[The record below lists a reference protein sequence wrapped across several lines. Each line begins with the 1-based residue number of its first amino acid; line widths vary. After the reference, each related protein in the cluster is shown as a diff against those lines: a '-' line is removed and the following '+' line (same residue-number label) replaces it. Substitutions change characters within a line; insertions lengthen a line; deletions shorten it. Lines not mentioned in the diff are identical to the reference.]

1 MMRHP
6 LAVSGD
12 ESKAANSGAVASR
25 LLRMTLRYKR
35 RLLFVPI
42 FGVLVAGTSAFGPYL
57 IGRAIDEFVS
67 RGDLA
72 GLTGI
77 TVALAVVYLI
87 SAGARIAQS
96 YQMGWIAQHLLADL
110 RTQIFDHLQRQS
122 MGFFD
127 KHESGDLQS
136 RLVNDVDV
144 INNLLGQGLVQS
156 LSGFLSIFGILLGMF
171 LLSWQLAIASCVVIP
186 VMFFAASFFS
196 RLARRKYREARETI
210 GDVSANL
217 QEDIAG
223 VKVAQAYNRVEVNRS
238 RFAERNRLN
247 RDANVG
253 AAAVTSAFFPV
264 MDVLST
270 IAIGIVAG
278 YGGYLAIVGVV
289 TVGVIVSFLGYV
301 QSFFWPIQQL
311 GQLYTQA
318 QSALAAAERIFELVD
333 LPVEMSEPESP
344 VHLSRLRSEVAFEHV
359 SFGYDPDLPVLHDVD
374 FVAKPGQTIAVV
386 GPTGAGKTT
395 LVNLVGRF
403 YDVTEGRVTV
413 DGVDVREIAF
423 ATLRGQLGIVPQN
436 SFLFGGTVRENIR
449 YGRMGASDAEV
460 EAAAKLAR
468 ADEFIQ
474 RLPRGYDTPV
484 GERGSN
490 LSQGQRQLVAIAR
503 ALLADPRIL
512 ILDEAT
518 SSVDTRTEALIQQ
531 ALAEL
536 LKSRTSFVIAHRLS
550 TIRNAD
556 VVLVLRDGRIVE
568 RGTHHELLAH
578 GGLYADLYRRQFRE
592 TPVEAEAAVGPAD

>member
-6 LAVSGD
+6 FATPGD
-12 ESKAANSGAVASR
+12 ESKAANSAAVAGR
-25 LLRMTLRYKR
+25 LWQMTLRYKR
-35 RLLFVPI
+35 RLLLVPV
-42 FGVLVAGTSAFGPYL
+42 FGLIVAGTSALGPYL
-57 IGRAIDEFVS
+57 IGRAIDEFVI
-67 RGDLA
+67 RGDLG
-72 GLTGI
+72 GLTSI
-77 TVALAVVYLI
+77 TLLLGVVYLA

-96 YQMGWIAQHLLADL
+96 YTMGWIAQHLLADL

-156 LSGFLSIFGILLGMF
+156 LSGFLSIFGILVGMF

-186 VMFFAASFFS
+186 AMFFAASFFS

-223 VKVAQAYNRVEVNRS
+223 VKVAQAYNRVEVNRN

-278 YGGYLAIVGVV
+278 YGGYLAIIGVV

-333 LPVEMSEPESP
+333 LPVEMREADHPAQ
-344 VHLSRLRSEVAFEHV
+344 LGRLRGEVAFEHV
-359 SFGYDPDLPVLHDVD
+359 SFGYAADLPVLRDVS
-374 FVAKPGQTIAVV
+374 FVARPGQTVAIV

-403 YDVTEGRVTV
+403 YDVTAGRVTV

-423 ATLRGQLGIVPQN
+423 TTLRGQLGIVPQN
-436 SFLFGGTVRENIR
+436 SFLFGGSIRENIR
-449 YGRMGASDAEV
+449 YGRLDASDAEV

-474 RLPRGYDTPV
+474 RLPHGYDTPV
-484 GERGSN
+484 GERGGN

-556 VVLVLRDGRIVE
+556 VVLVLRDGQIVE
-568 RGTHHELLAH
+568 RGTHRELLAR
-578 GGLYADLYRRQFRE
+578 GGLYADLYRRQFRDA
-592 TPVEAEAAVGPAD
+592 PVEAGAAAG

>member
-1 MMRHP
+1 
-6 LAVSGD
+6 
-12 ESKAANSGAVASR
+12 
-25 LLRMTLRYKR
+25 
-35 RLLFVPI
+35 
-42 FGVLVAGTSAFGPYL
+42 
-57 IGRAIDEFVS
+57 
-67 RGDLA
+67 
-72 GLTGI
+72 
-77 TVALAVVYLI
+77 
-87 SAGARIAQS
+87 
-96 YQMGWIAQHLLADL
+96 
-110 RTQIFDHLQRQS
+110 
-122 MGFFD
+122 
-127 KHESGDLQS
+127 
-136 RLVNDVDV
+136 
-144 INNLLGQGLVQS
+144 
-156 LSGFLSIFGILLGMF
+156 
-171 LLSWQLAIASCVVIP
+171 VIP
-186 VMFFAASFFS
+186 LMFFAASFFS

-223 VKVAQAYNRVEVNRS
+223 VKVAQAYNRVAVNRS

-289 TVGVIVSFLGYV
+289 TIGVIVSFLGYV

-333 LPVEMSEPESP
+333 LPVEMSEPENP
-344 VHLSRLRSEVAFEHV
+344 VQLGRLRGEVAFEHV
-359 SFGYDPDLPVLHDVD
+359 SFGYDPDLPVLHDVN
-374 FVAKPGQTIAVV
+374 FVAKPGQTVAIV

-403 YDVTEGRVTV
+403 YDVTRGRVTV
-413 DGVDVREIAF
+413 DGVDVREMGF
-423 ATLRGQLGIVPQN
+423 STLRGQLGIVPQN
-436 SFLFGGTVRENIR
+436 SFLFGGSVRENIR
-449 YGRMGASDAEV
+449 YGRLDASDAEV

-474 RLPRGYDTPV
+474 RLPHGYDTPV

-568 RGTHHELLAH
+568 RGTHRELLAQ
-578 GGLYADLYRRQFRE
+578 GGLYADLYRRQFRDVAVE
-592 TPVEAEAAVGPAD
+592 VEASAAVGD